1 MNTSIYIAKR
11 YLFSRKKMHA
21 INIISGISMLGVFIG
36 SAALIIILSVFN
48 GFEKVILSLYSNF
61 TPEIKI
67 EPRQGKSF
75 DPNTPYFKTLS
86 HDPKLFSYTQVL
98 EEKALVRYGPTG
110 EFIGT
115 VMGVSDDFLK
125 NRQLDSTIE
134 KGTFA
139 IRGDTG
145 YYAVI
150 GVAVQA
156 KLSVNISDQLSSL
169 QIYTPRRNAPASADP
184 LSEFDVRYIYP
195 SGIFNIQQ
203 DFNSLIITHINFMRD
218 LLHEPVNISAIYLN
232 YKKGTDLD
240 AVQKDIEDKAG
251 NMFTVKNR
259 IQQNAELYKTLNYE
273 RWFIFMILTFVL
285 IIAIFNIIGSL
296 TMLVMDK
303 RKDIAILT
311 SLGASRKLIQ
321 GIFFFEGMMI
331 SFIGCIAGMIVG
343 LIFCILQQHFA
354 FIKFG
359 DNMTAIDA
367 YPVDMKFTDIILV
380 LLTVGGISV
389 IASGISARL
398 SIKRLGE
405 IKEDL

>member
-21 INIISGISMLGVFIG
+21 INIISGISTLGVFIG
-36 SAALIIILSVFN
+36 SAALVIILSVFN

-67 EPRQGKSF
+67 EPKQGKTF
-75 DPNTPYFKTLS
+75 DPNTPYFNAL
-86 HDPKLFSYTQVL
+86 HRDAKLISFTEVL
-98 EEKALVRYGPTG
+98 EEKALIRYGTTG

-115 VMGVSDDFLK
+115 VRGVSDEFLK
-125 NRQLDSTIE
+125 NPQLDSTIE
-134 KGTFA
+134 RGSFTLKDKG
-139 IRGDTG
+139 R

-150 GVAVQA
+150 GATVQG
-156 KLSVNISDQLSSL
+156 KLSVNLHDQLSPL
-169 QIYTPRRNAPASADP
+169 QIYTPNRSASAASDP
-184 LSEFDVRYIYP
+184 LSEFQVRYIYP

-203 DFNSLIITHINFMRD
+203 DFNSLIITDIGFMRD
-218 LLHEPVNISAIYLN
+218 LLNEPKNVSAIDLN

-240 AVQKDIEDKAG
+240 MVKSDLQDKLG
-251 NMFTVKNR
+251 KMFTIKDR
-259 IQQNAELYKTLNYE
+259 YEQNADLYKTLNYE
-273 RWFIFMILTFVL
+273 RWFIFMILVFVL

-296 TMLVMDK
+296 TMLVIDK
-303 RKDIAILT
+303 QKDIAILT
-311 SLGASRKLIQ
+311 SLGAGKQLIQ

-343 LIFCILQQHFA
+343 LIFCIFQEQFG

-359 DNMTAIDA
+359 DSMTAIDA
-367 YPVDMKFTDIILV
+367 YPIALKAFDFVLV
-380 LLTVGGISV
+380 FATVGSISTL
-389 IASGISARL
+389 ASGISARL

-405 IKEDL
+405 IKEEL

>member
-48 GFEKVILSLYSNF
+48 GFERVIVSLYSNF
-61 TPEIKI
+61 TPELKI
-67 EPRQGKSF
+67 EPKQGKSF
-75 DPNTPYFKTLS
+75 DPNTPYFNAL
-86 HDPKLFSYTQVL
+86 HRDAKLFSFTQVL
-98 EEKALVRYGPTG
+98 EEKALVRYGSRG
-110 EFIGT
+110 EFIGS
-115 VMGVSDDFLK
+115 VMGVSDEFLK
-125 NRQLDSTIE
+125 NKQLDSTIE
-134 KGTFA
+134 KGSFTLKH
-139 IRGDTG
+139 DTNF
-145 YYAVI
+145 YAVI
-150 GVAVQA
+150 GVAVQG
-156 KLSVNISDQLSSL
+156 KLSVNISDQLSPL

-232 YKKGTDLD
+232 YKKGTNLKT
-240 AVQKDIEDKAG
+240 AQAAIENKVG
-251 NMFTVKNR
+251 SMFNVKNR
-259 IQQNAELYKTLNYE
+259 FQQNAELYKTLNYE

-311 SLGASRKLIQ
+311 SLGANKKLIQ
-321 GIFFFEGMMI
+321 GIFFYEGMMI
-331 SFIGCIAGMIVG
+331 SFIGCIAGMVIG
-343 LIFCILQQHFA
+343 LIFCILQQKFA

-367 YPVDMKFTDIILV
+367 YPVNIKFTDFILV
-380 LLTVGGISV
+380 LITVGGISV